1 MSRWKSKS
9 PRSDHERSLEELD
22 GERWGEPPFDSY
34 VVTTCHSMRKKP
46 LASLTDEE
54 LRLVIGQ
61 GFSLEWLVPV
71 ALERLKENPLRSGDF
86 HDGDLLAN
94 VLAIPSAWWETRA
107 AETQALKAV
116 LAGVLG
122 DERLMDRSAEWS
134 PDHWDPPDERLVR
147 LGRQVRSVAARLG
160 VTG

>member
-1 MSRWKSKS
+1 MSRWKNKS
-9 PRSDHERSLEELD
+9 PRPDHERSLEELD
-22 GERWGEPPFDSY
+22 GERWGAPLFDSY

-46 LASLTDEE
+46 LVTLTDEE

-71 ALERLKENPLRSGDF
+71 ALERLKQDPLRAGDF

-94 VLAIPSAWWETRA
+94 VLAIPAAWWETRA
-107 AETQALKAV
+107 AETQALKAA
-116 LAGVLG
+116 LSRALD
-122 DERLMDRSAEWS
+122 DERLIDRSAEWS
-134 PDHWDPPDERLVR
+134 PDHRDPPDERLIR
-147 LGRQVRSVAARLG
+147 LGHQVRSVAARLG